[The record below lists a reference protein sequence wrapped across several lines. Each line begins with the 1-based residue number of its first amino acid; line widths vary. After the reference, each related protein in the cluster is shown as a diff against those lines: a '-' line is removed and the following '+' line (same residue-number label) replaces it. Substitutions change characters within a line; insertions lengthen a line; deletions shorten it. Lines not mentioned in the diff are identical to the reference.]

1 MRASRTVLVGLALIA
16 LVAAPSVVTAATT
29 GFTLTGP
36 VTASNADPFGTC
48 TVGAV
53 EGADPPSVNY
63 PRTEVEPFIAA
74 NPLTEHVIGV
84 YQQDR
89 WSDGG
94 SHGLVAARSRDGLGW
109 EHHFAEF
116 SVCSDDLTTPYAP
129 PFNRATD
136 PWVSFDSAGKAY
148 QISLGIQSAN
158 LDLSG
163 VEVATSID
171 EGDTWSLPVR
181 LITSTDPIN
190 FNDKQSITGDWR
202 PVDGAGKA
210 YATWI
215 LGHLPGSDHISPN
228 GAAHSFAYSGRPVF
242 SKTIDG
248 GATWSTP
255 KPMTNAVV
263 FLQGNQIAVLP
274 DGTLVDIGAMLFKG
288 SGIQPTPSTYFWA
301 AMVSKNGG
309 KTWGAPIKIAP
320 LGTQLLT
327 NPDIPNPTTFD
338 ETVRAGD
345 YIPDVAVDHA
355 TGALYV
361 VFSDGIS
368 TGFNHVKLTK
378 STDGGKSWSTP
389 KDVSATP
396 TSTHSFNQAVEVTS
410 DGTVVVSYYDFRR
423 NDTATAGLPT
433 DVWLTHS
440 SDGGAT
446 WSEQHAY
453 GPFDMEHAPLAGG
466 WFLGDY
472 QGLTT
477 MDRKLMLF
485 FAVTTA
491 DEDSADIIAIRAN
504 PVPVEP

>member
-16 LVAAPSVVTAATT
+16 LVAAPSVATAA
-29 GFTLTGP
+29 GSFTLGGAVAASGP
-36 VTASNADPFGTC
+36 SPFGTC

-53 EGADPPSVNY
+53 DGADPPSINY
-63 PRTEVEPFIAA
+63 PNTELEPFVAV
-74 NPLTEHVIGV
+74 NPVDDHIIGV

-94 SHGLVAARSRDGLGW
+94 AHGLVASRSATGAAWAQDYG
-109 EHHFAEF
+109 EF
-116 SVCSDDLTTPYAP
+116 SVCSNYPSTSYTP

-163 VEVATSID
+163 VEVATSTD
-171 EGDTWSLPVR
+171 DGATWGAPVR
-181 LITSTDPIN
+181 LITSTNPVT

-215 LGHLPGSDHISPN
+215 VGDLPGGDHIGPN
-228 GAAHSFAYSGRPVF
+228 GAAHSFAYGAQPVF

-255 KPMTNAVV
+255 KPMSNAVV
-263 FLQGNQIAVLP
+263 FLQGNQIVVLP
-274 DGTLVDIGAMLFKG
+274 DGTLVDVGAMLFKG
-288 SGIQPTPSTYFWA
+288 SGIQPTPQAYFWT

-345 YIPDVAVDHA
+345 YIPDVAVDHT
-355 TGALYV
+355 TGAIYM
-361 VFSDGIS
+361 VFADGIS

-389 KDVSATP
+389 KDVTATP

-410 DGTVVVSYYDFRR
+410 DGTVAVSYYDFRN
-423 NDTATAGLPT
+423 NDATTRADGLPT
-433 DVWLTHS
+433 DVWLTESH
-440 SDGGAT
+440 DGGAT
-446 WSEQHAY
+446 WSEQRAY
-453 GPFDMEHAPLAGG
+453 GSFDMEHAPLAGG

-472 QGLTT
+472 QGLAAI
-477 MDRKLMLF
+477 DRDLIMF
-485 FAVTTA
+485 FSVSTA
-491 DEDSADIIAIRAN
+491 AEDSADVIAIRATAA
-504 PVPVEP
+504 P